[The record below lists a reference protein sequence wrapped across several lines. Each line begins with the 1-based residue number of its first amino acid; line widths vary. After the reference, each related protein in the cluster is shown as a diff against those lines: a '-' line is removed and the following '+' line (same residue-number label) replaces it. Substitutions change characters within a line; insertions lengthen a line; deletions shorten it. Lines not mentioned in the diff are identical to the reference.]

1 MRPHH
6 HPSRWC
12 TPSRLLGYAVAA
24 GQVAPCPSA
33 GNRMI
38 RPHSSDS
45 YVLITGATGLLGRS
59 LVRDLAAA
67 GRRVAVVVRR
77 GKRAD
82 AAARVDDLLRD
93 WEDLTGAHVACPVV
107 FEGNLAAEGLGLSA
121 AQWDWIGA
129 NVGEVVHSAASL
141 VFDRRDTDGEPYAS
155 NVDGTRNVLELCR
168 QTGVRRL
175 HQVSSAY
182 VCGLRTGTVFESELD
197 VGQQSGNDY
206 ERSKIIAEG
215 EVRAAEFLDVVTVH
229 RPSIIVGD
237 LGSGFTNTFHGFYRP
252 LRIVMPFVEAFVDAT
267 LPRGIFLNF
276 LGMQGSEA
284 KNLVP
289 VDWVSAVMTRIIQD
303 TSLHGRT
310 YHLTSDAPTTVGTLC
325 RVFEQFALDLVAE
338 RRRQQAG
345 DAPAVVDEA
354 ERAALGQMFLDQMDV
369 YRAYWRDDPMFD
381 ASNTK
386 AAVPDL
392 PAPPLDDEAIER
404 LCRFA
409 IDCRFRWPPA
419 GRRRSIPSVRPLL
432 ETAFGEPDWSPPPG
446 STVIGLAVTG
456 PGGGQWTIA
465 VDDGRPVS
473 LHIGLPAGDAATV
486 SLATDSLLAVLEGRT
501 TLAAIR
507 SQGEITVRGDA
518 TALQVVIDTLATVA
532 IPARRRL
539 VTA

>member
-1 MRPHH
+1 M
-6 HPSRWC
+6 
-12 TPSRLLGYAVAA
+12 T
-24 GQVAPCPSA
+24 
-33 GNRMI
+33 

-93 WEDLTGAHVACPVV
+93 WEDLAGAHVACPVV
-107 FEGNLAAEGLGLSA
+107 FEGNLAEEGLGLST
-121 AQWDWIGA
+121 AQRQWIGV

-338 RRRQQAG
+338 RRRQHTG
-345 DAPAVVDEA
+345 DAPAAVDDA
-354 ERAALGQMFLDQMDV
+354 ERTALGQMFLDQMDV
-369 YRAYWRDDPMFD
+369 YRAYWRDDPMFN

-392 PAPPLDDEAIER
+392 PAPSLDDEAIER

-432 ETAFGEPDWSPPPG
+432 EAAFGEPDWSAPPG
-446 STVIGLAVTG
+446 RDVIGLAATG

-465 VDDGRPVS
+465 LDDGRPVS
-473 LHIGLPAGDAATV
+473 LHVGLPAGDAATV
-486 SLATDSLLAVLEGRT
+486 SLAADSLLAVLEGQT

-507 SQGEITVRGDA
+507 KQGRISPHGDA
-518 TALQVVIDTLATVA
+518 TALQLVIDMLAA
-532 IPARRRL
+532 AAPARRRL